1 MKKLLGVT
9 GCPTGIAHT
18 YMAEEALKE
27 AAEKLGAEMKVETNG
42 AVGVENELT
51 AEDIA
56 ECDGIIVACDKNVD
70 MDRFNGKPVIEV
82 PVADG
87 ISKAEELVQKML
99 NGNVAVRGGQVK
111 AEGTETKAEEGK
123 DSIGHQIYKH
133 LMNGVS
139 HMLPFVVA
147 GGVLTAISFL
157 WGIYSF
163 DPSSDQYNVIAATI
177 KTVGGTSMGMM
188 VPVLAAFIA
197 QSIGDRP
204 GMIAG
209 FVGGMIANN
218 TGSGFIGA
226 IIAGFVAGYFCKF
239 VVNALK
245 GLPRQFEGLKSIF
258 FIPII
263 TVAVV
268 GILMQVTAGPVSGIN
283 KGMMDFLAGL
293 QNSSPIILGLAV
305 GCMSA
310 FDMGGPVNKAAY
322 VTGTTLL
329 AQGNF
334 YFMAGV
340 SAACI
345 TPPLIIALAATF
357 APKKF
362 TKADRAAGLVNYVL
376 PIQY

>member
-1 MKKLLGVT
+1 
-9 GCPTGIAHT
+9 
-18 YMAEEALKE
+18 
-27 AAEKLGAEMKVETNG
+27 
-42 AVGVENELT
+42 
-51 AEDIA
+51 
-56 ECDGIIVACDKNVD
+56 
-70 MDRFNGKPVIEV
+70 
-82 PVADG
+82 
-87 ISKAEELVQKML
+87 
-99 NGNVAVRGGQVK
+99 
-111 AEGTETKAEEGK
+111 
-123 DSIGHQIYKH
+123 
-133 LMNGVS
+133 
-139 HMLPFVVA
+139 
-147 GGVLTAISFL
+147 
-157 WGIYSF
+157 
-163 DPSSDQYNVIAATI
+163 
-177 KTVGGTSMGMM
+177 MGMM

-376 PIQY
+376 GCTHITEGAIPFAANDPLRVIPSLIVGAVVGNIIPFLTGVLNHAPWGGLIVLPVVEGRIWYIISVLAGGFVTAIMVNLLKKNNTDDSAVKAVAEDDGLDEITFDEL